1 VSRFDPVPCSVSS
14 FGGYNGPAGTYLRK
28 LLATVPSTS
37 SASLAHVNYQGIR
50 IHYKKHLDGGGS
62 GIGFGAFGQDYIPFL
77 RSLDMP
83 KQSRVFE
90 WCSGPGF
97 IGFSMLAHGLCGTLC
112 LADINDEA
120 VEACQKTIRDNRLEA
135 RVAVYESDNL
145 TNIPREEQW
154 DLVVGNP
161 PFYRTN
167 MSRRYEHTTKTG
179 TYIVSSLRRWASS

>member
-1 VSRFDPVPCSVSS
+1 MLCLELRGLQWTCWDLPSEIIGNGSVDVICVP
-14 FGGYNGPAGTYLRK
+14 GARELPRHTD
-28 LLATVPSTS
+28 
-37 SASLAHVNYQGIR
+37 SLQKALGWRRQRNRIR
-50 IHYKKHLDGGGS
+50 CVWPRL
-62 GIGFGAFGQDYIPFL
+62 YIPFL

-97 IGFSMLAHGLCGTLC
+97 IGFSMLAHGLCETLC